1 MQIVGGQSIY
11 LHKCHI
17 SSFVQLTKLVSN
29 NTYVETLRNLKKL
42 ILLSIHTSKADF
54 KQLLKG
60 LTLLGALYVSSVE
73 FDET

>member
-29 NTYVETLRNLKKL
+29 NTHVDTVQNFFFQKAYFVVNSHFKKLNFFKKKL
-42 ILLSIHTSKADF
+42 I
-54 KQLLKG
+54 KG
-60 LTLLGALYVSSVE
+60 MTRFGAL
-73 FDET
+73 